1 MEDEEAFPDCEVC
14 YGESG
19 RERKSEG
26 SAICRFD
33 GCVREY
39 KRRRAARRDSGTARG
54 IGRSQIDFTLSKPPP
69 ISQISFQIFLL
80 IVNYG

>member
-26 SAICRFD
+26 SAICM
-33 GCVREY
+33 V
-39 KRRRAARRDSGTARG
+39 ASGSTSVVVLRVATVWTA
-54 IGRSQIDFTLSKPPP
+54 L
-69 ISQISFQIFLL
+69 
-80 IVNYG
+80 